1 MVTSCRC
8 WRHCCSRPKPHW
20 HSAWRGHAPDVDGTD
35 WAAIVR
41 YYGQLLALDPS
52 AAPRLGHAIAL
63 AEAGSA
69 DEACQR
75 LLALLPR
82 VPEALRAHTL
92 AALARACTRL
102 GDDAAALAWLAQ
114 AIAAAP
120 HPADARQL
128 ARLAASARDA
138 PSAAPRDAGSV

>member
-1 MVTSCRC
+1 M
-8 WRHCCSRPKPHW
+8 
-20 HSAWRGHAPDVDGTD
+20 
-35 WAAIVR
+35 
-41 YYGQLLALDPS
+41 LALDPS